1 VDQVEILT
9 AIIEASI
16 ALLGFSGL
24 VIVLGRHASGEW
36 LPIEKLRLSM
46 LLGSGV
52 ILLACTLL
60 GLTLLSAGLSH
71 FAVWSLSGLAWTVLV
86 VPFTAWGIIRG
97 YRMADDPTVG
107 LTYRVVAGGVMA
119 ATAAIQVANAASL
132 QEFWP
137 FFTALAVTL
146 IIGVT
151 QFFRLLWFG
160 LFR

>member
-9 AIIEASI
+9 AMIEASI

-24 VIVLGRHASGEW
+24 VIILGRHASGEW

-46 LLGSGV
+46 LLGIGV
-52 ILLACTLL
+52 ILLASTLL
-60 GLTLLSAGLSH
+60 ALTLLSAGLSH
-71 FAVWSLSGLAWTVLV
+71 SAVWSLSGVVWVFLV
-86 VPFTAWGIIRG
+86 VPFTAWGVTRG
-97 YRMADDPTVG
+97 YRLAEDPTVG

-119 ATAAIQVANAASL
+119 AMSAIQVANATSL

-137 FFTALAVTL
+137 FFAALAVTL

-151 QFFRLLWFG
+151 QFFRLLWYG